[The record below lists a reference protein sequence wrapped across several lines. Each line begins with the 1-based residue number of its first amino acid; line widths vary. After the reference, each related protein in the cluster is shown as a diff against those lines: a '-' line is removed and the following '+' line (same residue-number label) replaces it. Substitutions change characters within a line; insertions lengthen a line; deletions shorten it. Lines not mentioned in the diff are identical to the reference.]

1 MSAVWEILGWAATVL
16 LVGAYALVATH
27 RLDARSPLYHVLNV
41 VGAIGLVSYS
51 IYKMAWPQVALNAF
65 WGAVGVIGITMGVVA
80 ARRIKQGSGAPS
92 PLPDETGVREG

>member
-1 MSAVWEILGWAATVL
+1 MSTLWEIVGWAATVL

-27 RLDARSPLYHVLNV
+27 RLDARSSLYHVLNV

-65 WGAVGVIGITMGVVA
+65 WGAVGVIGIIMAIRA
-80 ARRIKQGSGAPS
+80 ASRLKTGSGAS
-92 PLPDETGVREG
+92 SLAPDDTGVREG

>member
-1 MSAVWEILGWAATVL
+1 MSTLWEVIGWAATVL

-27 RLDARSPLYHVLNV
+27 RLDARSALYHVLNV

-65 WGAVGVIGITMGVVA
+65 WGAVGVIGIIMGLRA
-80 ARRIKQGSGAPS
+80 ASRLRRGNGEASPAP
-92 PLPDETGVREG
+92 DDTGVREG